1 MLLRERFAEYPKEYL
16 SNLAKLY
23 GITKISKLRKAEL
36 IDRIVEWF
44 CTEKAFRERM
54 ACLTNEELN
63 LFRRACKSPQEI
75 GSNEMINSVQ
85 LSRDFLGDFDEHTD
99 RFYIYK
105 EVAVAFTGIDD
116 EDFRKDQQ
124 KKGWMMKCLRFFVKY
139 YGIAPIETIYT
150 LYRMKMKDS
159 MDEMEDMLVE
169 MPIDMTESDIFLAE
183 ILDIEDIAKDVN
195 LDSPY
200 GLLLH
205 LPLMEDGELMDLIN
219 EQRDKPFYIPTVQ
232 QIEELTAIGYEASS
246 LAYKRLE
253 KFFRKKLGMT
263 WEQAQAWSLEAWN
276 NTYEGGYESDLISQM
291 LELGV
296 PIDNDDQLNELV
308 ELLNDTHNNTRMRE
322 NRGHKPDELSI
333 IRRNAAGMPTIAP
346 TIVPGS
352 SLAADILMEAAP
364 YMEEMGISVD
374 INGNSDR
381 ISTAIKVYP
390 NDPCPCG
397 SGKKYKKCCGR
408 KA

>member
-1 MLLRERFAEYPKEYL
+1 
-16 SNLAKLY
+16 
-23 GITKISKLRKAEL
+23 
-36 IDRIVEWF
+36 
-44 CTEKAFRERM
+44 
-54 ACLTNEELN
+54 
-63 LFRRACKSPQEI
+63 
-75 GSNEMINSVQ
+75 
-85 LSRDFLGDFDEHTD
+85 
-99 RFYIYK
+99 
-105 EVAVAFTGIDD
+105 
-116 EDFRKDQQ
+116 
-124 KKGWMMKCLRFFVKY
+124 
-139 YGIAPIETIYT
+139 
-150 LYRMKMKDS
+150 
-159 MDEMEDMLVE
+159 
-169 MPIDMTESDIFLAE
+169 
-183 ILDIEDIAKDVN
+183 
-195 LDSPY
+195 
-200 GLLLH
+200 
-205 LPLMEDGELMDLIN
+205 
-219 EQRDKPFYIPTVQ
+219 
-232 QIEELTAIGYEASS
+232 
-246 LAYKRLE
+246 
-253 KFFRKKLGMT
+253 MT